1 MKYNKDLLNTWQGQY
16 VIALIFILTLFFLFF
31 ENSNILF
38 VLLPLGLIGLFF
50 YSSFNQ
56 LLRITKYLLNNHIT
70 FYKMNKGYR
79 KYNDIQLIAVPL
91 VGFLEDVKKL
101 EDNVASEMAYNYKL
115 TTNSMLIV
123 FLVMVFFE
131 ILLVV

>member
-1 MKYNKDLLNTWQGQY
+1 
-16 VIALIFILTLFFLFF
+16 
-31 ENSNILF
+31 
-38 VLLPLGLIGLFF
+38 
-50 YSSFNQ
+50 
-56 LLRITKYLLNNHIT
+56 
-70 FYKMNKGYR
+70 MNKGYR